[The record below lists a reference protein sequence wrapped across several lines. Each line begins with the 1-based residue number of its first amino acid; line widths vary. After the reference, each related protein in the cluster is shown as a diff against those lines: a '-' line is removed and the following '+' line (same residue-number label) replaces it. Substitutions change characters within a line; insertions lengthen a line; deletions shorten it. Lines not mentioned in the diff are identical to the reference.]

1 MANARK
7 EAVKALMK
15 IEIDGGYSN
24 IVVDNLLLE
33 TDLDERDKAFATS
46 LIYGVIERKLTLEY
60 IVSSYSKTPLK
71 KMKPFI
77 LYVIYTSL
85 YQIIYMSKVPNS
97 AAVNEAVK
105 LVRNSK
111 FRNLSGFVNAVLRN
125 FLRVGEIKYPDE

>member
-71 KMKPFI
+71 MIKPFI
-77 LYVIYTSL
+77 LSVI
-85 YQIIYMSKVPNS
+85 
-97 AAVNEAVK
+97 
-105 LVRNSK
+105 
-111 FRNLSGFVNAVLRN
+111 
-125 FLRVGEIKYPDE
+125 